1 MATVNQTPAALSLAG
16 NLKPFKISST
26 ESVQFR
32 LLKGGVELLSQRYEP
47 GADGVLEI
55 DVKAIVFASLAYA
68 INSGNSYVQSAI
80 AADFIGEVD
89 GASFAFRAVRGGVAN
104 LADTDSNWLR
114 NHFLTWQ
121 PKIKP
126 VTYYSPEWL
135 TYYGVQEA
143 TIKLLATFDG
153 GATQTLTLAS
163 VAAGTAV
170 TVNVQYASIAGRLG
184 NVYPT
189 HYKVWAEST
198 AGARLTDEQFYTYSE
213 PLSDDEQW
221 YLFENS
227 LGGLDTFRA
236 YGVNNFDGTHTH
248 NIAEFG
254 ETYKEY
260 DVEAERVYNKNTG
273 YLNDYARV
281 WMLDFFPSR
290 DKYIYED
297 NAIRKIVV
305 TDSDVKYVS
314 SDLPSAYS
322 FSYKFADKTRYLNLI
337 RNESEL
343 PANLVVP
350 NLDAPDFIFPP
361 RLSELPR
368 ILLTEG
374 VLIPAFDPNSP
385 TATVTTFGEIKQVI
399 VEAALDA
406 IPSTG
411 GPGTGTLVVIMK
423 STDET
428 SEPSDSTV
436 FTSKKAMIEIAKAV
450 ANATGAISGNYLRK
464 DAPDTATELITF
476 QKGIKIGEALFTWDA
491 ESGSLKISE
500 SLYSLKEISAYG
512 AGSGAGTGGTVGS
525 LGGLTN
531 VGLWADEV
539 PASDRIMVQLAGAT
553 HWSSMLLSE
562 IVGLDTNALANY
574 LTTNNYVTKNYVTE
588 EISKLNIHT
597 HDNKTLLDLITQG
610 NIDVLSHLSIVDGR
624 LKADVDFYST
634 GEVSAY
640 GAGSSSGGGGGLISS
655 VLGSTG
661 LGGSYLDSD
670 LTNTFNAY
678 TINLINT
685 NLTGALGRI
694 GALETS
700 TPNVAWGTPTSQ
712 YSPLTINSVTRNLSL
727 DGHTHSYLPLS
738 GGNLTGGL
746 TINSNTVWHDGNDGV
761 GSGLDADFLRGVAPS
776 NLAVL
781 SATKLANTRTIWGQP
796 FNGEGDVSGPINNA
810 TTGNFSGAVSVNSFL
825 LPANANIQFGT
836 TWNTGVLS
844 FLNGVT
850 ETIVIDVPGGK
861 IKNNLGK
868 YLISSSSVGQF
879 GTQDNYGLA
888 LVTNN
893 TEKLRIDT
901 NGNVGIGTASP
912 SYKLDVNGSF
922 RSLGAAYLNSTLSVT
937 GASTLTG
944 LLTANGGI
952 TANDLSTLRGISV
965 TNGSYSKGVSVG
977 SNSHLQMDGVVAS
990 YTYTLP
996 ATIGWYRVAV
1006 SPSGVERPFGQFDI
1020 SWTLSSYHG
1029 AVSLTA
1035 GTMFSSAPYVSQSAY
1050 TNFGTC
1056 ITKSRIVYHP
1066 SYHGNYAY
1074 LEIYNETGKAVAL
1087 TVRGYN
1093 LTGWTLYSASTAGSI
1108 PSGYSNKEISHTEG
1122 YMTSGNVAALGE
1134 ITAYSA
1140 SDIRLKT
1147 EVVSLTNSLQIIQ
1160 ALNPVSYK
1168 WNSIAKELNPLKG
1181 NNTDYGLIAQD
1192 METVMPELV
1201 HTIYGDYKSVD
1212 YVKLIPHLICAIQQ
1226 LKMEIDHLKK
1236 IYC

>member
-55 DVKAIVFASLAYA
+55 DVKAVVFASLAYTM
-68 INSGNSYVQSAI
+68 NSANSYVQSAI
-80 AADFIGEVD
+80 ASDFIGEVD

-121 PKIKP
+121 PKVKP

-248 NIAEFG
+248 QIAEFG
-254 ETYKEY
+254 DTYKEY

-368 ILLTEG
+368 IQLTEG
-374 VLIPAFDPNSP
+374 VLIPAFDASSP

-399 VEAALDA
+399 VEAALAA

-428 SEPSDSTV
+428 SEPSDNTV
-436 FTSKKAMIEIAKAV
+436 FTSKKTMIEIAKAV

-500 SLYSLKEISAYG
+500 SIYSLKEVSAYG
-512 AGSGAGTGGTVGS
+512 AGSGTGTGGTVGS
-525 LGGLTN
+525 LGGLAN
-531 VGLWADEV
+531 VGLWADDV

-574 LTTNNYVTKNYVTE
+574 LTTNNYATKNYVTE

-597 HDNKTLLDLITQG
+597 HENKTLLDLITQG

-640 GAGSSSGGGGGLISS
+640 GARSSSGGGSGLISS

-670 LTNTFNAY
+670 LTKTFNAY
-678 TINLINT
+678 AINLINT
-685 NLTGALGRI
+685 NLTSAIGRI
-694 GALETS
+694 AALENS
-700 TPNVAWGTPTSQ
+700 TPNIAWGTASAN
-712 YSPLTINSVTRNLSL
+712 YIPLSVNLVSKNISI
-727 DGHTHSYLPLS
+727 DGHTHSQYL
-738 GGNLTGGL
+738 LTSSYTAADIL
-746 TINSNTVWHDGNDGV
+746 TKIKTVDGV
-761 GSGLDADFLRGVAPS
+761 SSGLDADLLDGIQGNRYFTYRGS
-776 NLAVL
+776 FTSL
-781 SATKLANTRTIWGQP
+781 
-796 FNGEGDVSGPINNA
+796 NNA
-810 TTGNFSGAVSVNSFL
+810 NDMTDMGMWLNTTGNGSGNSNFPAQYGYIQTFSRGVENYSRWQMSVD
-825 LPANANIQFGT
+825 
-836 TWNTGVLS
+836 NTGDNIHIRAEWAGVWGGWKKLWHSANSNSKTIDWAAKDLAAVNISADGTFLS
-844 FLNGVT
+844 T
-850 ETIVIDVPGGK
+850 
-861 IKNNLGK
+861 
-868 YLISSSSVGQF
+868 
-879 GTQDNYGLA
+879 
-888 LVTNN
+888 
-893 TEKLRIDT
+893 
-901 NGNVGIGTASP
+901 
-912 SYKLDVNGSF
+912 
-922 RSLGAAYLNSTLSVT
+922 GAATLRSTLGVD
-937 GASTLTG
+937 G
-944 LLTANGGI
+944 
-952 TANDLSTLRGISV
+952 LSTLKGISV
-965 TNGSYSKGVSVG
+965 TNGSYARSISVG
-977 SNSHLQMDGVVAS
+977 ANANLQLDGVVSS
-990 YTYTLP
+990 YTYSLP
-996 ATIGWYRVAV
+996 STAGWYRLAV
-1006 SPSGVERPFGQFDI
+1006 SPTGINRPFGQFDI
-1020 SWTLSSYHG
+1020 RWTLSSYHG
-1029 AVSLTA
+1029 SVSLTA
-1035 GTMFSSAPYVSQSAY
+1035 GTMYGSGAFISQAAY
-1050 TNFGTC
+1050 TYFG
-1056 ITKSRIVYHP
+1056 ISLTKARIVYHT
-1066 SYHGNYAY
+1066 SYPGNYAY
-1074 LEIYNETGKAVAL
+1074 LEVYNESAQPVEI

-1093 LTGWTLYSASTAGSI
+1093 LNEWTPYSYATSGFI
-1108 PSGYSNKEISHTEG
+1108 PSGYTSREISFTSG
-1122 YMTSGNVAALGE
+1122 YATSGNIYALGE
-1134 ITAYSA
+1134 VTAYSA
-1140 SDIRLKT
+1140 SDIRLKMD
-1147 EVVSLTNSLQIIQ
+1147 IQ
-1160 ALNPVSYK
+1160 PITSAVELLDRLRPVSYK
-1168 WNSIAKELNPLKG
+1168 WNSLARSLNPIKG
-1181 NNTDYGLIAQD
+1181 TGTDYGLIAQEL
-1192 METVMPELV
+1192 ETVMPELV
-1201 HTIYGDYKSVD
+1201 HTIYGNYKSVD